1 MDRLQSM
8 RVLVKVVERGSFA
21 RAAAVLDMSNAA
33 VTRHIAE
40 LESHLNTRWLNRS
53 TRKLSLTETGQ
64 AYVER
69 VRQILL
75 DIGDAETMASSLATR
90 PNGTFK
96 LYCQQSFGQFQLPR
110 MLPAYAESYPDV
122 TLDVTLSDRPVD
134 IVEEGFDVGIF
145 LGPRKF
151 DANMIVRQLGVAEV
165 LLCASPNYIARH
177 GRPET
182 PEDLAQHICLSFSFE
197 HLRDRW
203 SLKGAEGQIDV
214 DVSSKVVS
222 NNGDL
227 LNHCA
232 VAGMGIALRP
242 TFALGDDL
250 KCGRLVHLLP
260 QYHIRRVT
268 VMMVYPSRR
277 LLSATVRSFVD
288 FTMAQF
294 PNPEI
299 DSWMADVHASA
310 GSPMPL

>member
-8 RVLVKVVERGSFA
+8 RVLVKVVEQGSFA
-21 RAAAVLDMSNAA
+21 RAAQALDMSNAA
-33 VTRHIAE
+33 ITRHIAE
-40 LESHLNTRWLNRS
+40 LETHLNTRLLNRS

-64 AYVER
+64 AYTER

-75 DIGDAETMASSLATR
+75 DIGDADAVASSLAQR
-90 PNGTFK
+90 PAGTLK
-96 LYCQQSFGQFQLPR
+96 LYCQQSFGQLQLPR
-110 MLPAYAESYPDV
+110 LLPPYAQAFPDV
-122 TLDVTLSDRPVD
+122 ALDVTLSDRLVD

-145 LGPRKF
+145 LGPKKF

-165 LLCASPNYIARH
+165 LLCASPDYIARY
-177 GRPET
+177 GMPET
-182 PEDLAQHICLSFSFE
+182 PEDLAQHVCLSFSFE

-203 SLKGAEGQIDV
+203 SLKDANGQV
-214 DVSSKVVS
+214 DVEVNSKVVS

-227 LNHCA
+227 LNQCA
-232 VAGMGIALRP
+232 LAGMGIALRP

-260 QYHIRRVT
+260 GYHIRKVT

-288 FTMAQF
+288 FTMSQF
-294 PNPEI
+294 PHPEI
-299 DSWMADVHASA
+299 DSWMA
-310 GSPMPL
+310 GINKTKK

>member
-8 RVLVKVVERGSFA
+8 RVLVKVVEQGSFA
-21 RAAAVLDMSNAA
+21 RAAQALDMSNAA
-33 VTRHIAE
+33 ITRHIAE
-40 LESHLNTRWLNRS
+40 LETHLNTRLLNRS

-64 AYVER
+64 AYTER

-75 DIGDAETMASSLATR
+75 DIGDADAVASSLAQR
-90 PNGTFK
+90 PAGTFK
-96 LYCQQSFGQFQLPR
+96 LYCQQSFGQLQLPR
-110 MLPAYAESYPDV
+110 LLPLYAQAFPDV
-122 TLDVTLSDRPVD
+122 ALDVTLSDRLVD

-145 LGPRKF
+145 LGPKKF

-165 LLCASPNYIARH
+165 LLCASPDYIARY
-177 GRPET
+177 GMPET
-182 PEDLAQHICLSFSFE
+182 PEDLAQHVCLSFSFE

-203 SLKGAEGQIDV
+203 SLKDANGQV
-214 DVSSKVVS
+214 DVEVNSKVVS

-227 LNHCA
+227 LNQCA
-232 VAGMGIALRP
+232 LAGMGIALRP

-260 QYHIRRVT
+260 GYHIRKVT

-288 FTMAQF
+288 FTMSQF
-294 PNPEI
+294 PHPEI
-299 DSWMADVHASA
+299 DSWMAGIDKTKK
-310 GSPMPL
+310 

>member
-8 RVLVKVVERGSFA
+8 RVLVKVVEQGSFA
-21 RAAAVLDMSNAA
+21 GAAQALDMSNAA
-33 VTRHIAE
+33 ITRHIAE
-40 LESHLNTRWLNRS
+40 LEAHLNTRLLNRS

-64 AYVER
+64 AYTER

-75 DIGDAETMASSLATR
+75 DIGDADAVASSLAHR
-90 PNGTFK
+90 PSGTFK

-110 MLPAYAESYPDV
+110 LLPAYAQAFPDV
-122 TLDVTLSDRPVD
+122 ALDVTLSDRLVD

-145 LGPRKF
+145 LGPKKF

-165 LLCASPNYIARH
+165 LLCASPDYIARY
-177 GRPET
+177 GMPET
-182 PEDLAQHICLSFSFE
+182 PEDLAQHVCLSFSFE

-203 SLKGAEGQIDV
+203 SLKDAKGQV
-214 DVSSKVVS
+214 DVEVTSKVVS

-227 LNHCA
+227 LNQCA
-232 VAGMGIALRP
+232 LAGMGIALRP

-250 KCGRLVHLLP
+250 ECGRLVHLLP
-260 QYHIRRVT
+260 GYHIRKVT

-288 FTMAQF
+288 FTMSQF
-294 PNPEI
+294 PHPEI
-299 DSWMADVHASA
+299 DSWMTGVNKTEK
-310 GSPMPL
+310 

>member
-21 RAAAVLDMSNAA
+21 RAAQALDMSNAA

-40 LESHLNTRWLNRS
+40 LETHLNTRLLNRS

-64 AYVER
+64 AYTER

-75 DIGDAETMASSLATR
+75 DIGDADAIASSLAQR
-90 PNGTFK
+90 PTGTFK

-110 MLPAYAESYPDV
+110 LLPAYAQAFPDV
-122 TLDVTLSDRPVD
+122 ALDVTLSDRLVD

-145 LGPRKF
+145 LGPKKF

-165 LLCASPNYIARH
+165 LLCASPDYIARY
-177 GRPET
+177 GMPET
-182 PEDLAQHICLSFSFE
+182 PEDLVRHVCLSFSFE
-197 HLRDRW
+197 HLRDCW
-203 SLKGAEGQIDV
+203 TLKDAKGQV
-214 DVSSKVVS
+214 DVEVNSKVVS

-227 LNHCA
+227 LNQCA
-232 VAGMGIALRP
+232 LAGMGIALRP

-260 QYHIRRVT
+260 GYHIRKVT

-288 FTMAQF
+288 FTMSQF
-294 PNPEI
+294 PHPEI
-299 DSWMADVHASA
+299 DSWMASVNQ
-310 GSPMPL
+310 GNFPKV

>member
-8 RVLVKVVERGSFA
+8 RVLVKVVEQGSFA
-21 RAAAVLDMSNAA
+21 RAAQALDMSNAA

-40 LESHLNTRWLNRS
+40 LETHLNTRLLNRS

-64 AYVER
+64 AYTER

-75 DIGDAETMASSLATR
+75 DIGDADAIASSLGQR
-90 PNGTFK
+90 PTGTLK

-110 MLPAYAESYPDV
+110 LLPAYAQAFPDV
-122 TLDVTLSDRPVD
+122 ALNVALSDRLVD

-145 LGPRKF
+145 LGPKKF
-151 DANMIVRQLGVAEV
+151 DVNMIVRQLGVAEV
-165 LLCASPNYIARH
+165 LLCASPDYIARY
-177 GRPET
+177 GMPET
-182 PEDLAQHICLSFSFE
+182 PEDLVRHVCLSFSFE

-203 SLKGAEGQIDV
+203 SLKDAKGQV
-214 DVSSKVVS
+214 DVEVNSKVVS

-227 LNHCA
+227 LNQCA
-232 VAGMGIALRP
+232 LAGMGIALRP

-260 QYHIRRVT
+260 GYHIRKVT

-288 FTMAQF
+288 FTMSQF
-294 PNPEI
+294 PHPEI
-299 DSWMADVHASA
+299 DSWMAGVNKT
-310 GSPMPL
+310 GK